1 MKKIAIIAVV
11 LMFLAQC
18 SSTIKYH
25 GNTSRDIKIKK
36 LAMQI
41 NDFLRRPPLKNKEI
55 GILSFANLNNLKQV
69 EPLGRLIQERLA
81 HELFKR
87 GFRIVEI
94 RMTEHIYFEPLTGE
108 LNLTR
113 FKEELKRAKFP
124 EIQSLIVG
132 TYIDAGD
139 YVYVNS
145 RMVEMAND
153 LVRSSGEIKIKK
165 GAYLHK
171 LIKLGDDPGGKKK
184 EVFERF
190 PIKNKTGNESN

>member
-1 MKKIAIIAVV
+1 
-11 LMFLAQC
+11 MFMAQC
-18 SSTIKYH
+18 SSPIKYH
-25 GNTSRDIKIKK
+25 GNTSRDIRIKK

-81 HELFKR
+81 HELFKM

-113 FKEELKRAKFP
+113 FKDQLKRAKFP

-139 YVYVNS
+139 FVYVNS
-145 RMVEMAND
+145 RLVEMAND

-165 GAYLHK
+165 GAYLRK
-171 LIKLGDDPGGKKK
+171 LIKLDDELRGKKK

-190 PIKNKTGNESN
+190 PIKKEPASESN